1 MNFRVVLF
9 LMAVFAAIVLA
20 NYAEE
25 ENVSL
30 VEADTEAAFDAEV
43 EAQLDA
49 DSEAEHR
56 PVNIAKKFEVTA
68 STGKPSNKGTSQLGL
83 RPALIMD
90 EYIRFGAEAKKAKRD
105 LRTISL
111 EPPAAVLPPVLGDV
125 DQKILD
131 MAYDLSFHPR
141 PKSGAVKLQNVKR
154 GAKLLNGINKMMSEL
169 QWAVRD
175 GKPAPKSKGPDAK
188 KGKKADKKAKTGKKA
203 AKKAAKK
210 F

>member
-49 DSEAEHR
+49 DAEAEHR

-169 QWAVRD
+169 QWAVND
-175 GKPAPKSKGPDAK
+175 GRVKKQVKGK

-203 AKKAAKK
+203 DKKAAKK